1 MYDSQLQQAEGS
13 KGDPDAKE
21 YRKNRDNESISFL
34 KMGEECFLLYNR
46 KIKYWGDEE
55 ENT

>member
-34 KMGEECFLLYNR
+34 KMGEECFLYYITE
-46 KIKYWGDEE
+46 K
-55 ENT
+55 